1 MVWLQRDFGLYLV
14 SLFDT
19 YFASVALQFPA
30 KSLAYLLLRY
40 VDIEAD
46 KKYQL
51 ADWRIRPL
59 PAEMLA
65 YARSDT
71 HYLLYIYDNLR
82 RELVARSKDTNHDLM
97 GEVLNLSRNKA
108 MLTYQREQYDE
119 EEGLGTDGWRK
130 LLLNNKGP
138 SLHSNLQVNVF
149 KRLHRWRDQIAR
161 EEDESVNYVLPNRS
175 LVNIA
180 ASLPHSMHGVVAACN
195 PVPALVQVYAEDIA
209 YIVQRT
215 RKELAEEAERAE
227 EISAKA
233 IQGHVGAKLKNG
245 ITGSTHVWYQDDETA
260 PGGVRSAMEAVK
272 HGTQF
277 NVWADKHDRLHSL
290 ILETSPF
297 WTSLEHKN
305 GENDLRYDIGGE
317 LADIKLSVP
326 LPPLTAQIYMTV
338 EDAKA
343 IDAEA
348 EEKEMQERVA
358 SLAEHPFVLRQ
369 KEEGEQRTEKE
380 DGPSGSEVVIARH
393 LGKKLK
399 KRKWTNEGND
409 DEHEQQQ
416 FDSKPADKKK
426 KKAKSKG
433 KGLNK
438 KVEGDAT
445 TGSEP
450 IEQFDPYKNIVKGS
464 SGNSLDGV
472 RQTRPKSNNGPTG
485 RSMTF
490 KTEK

>member
-1 MVWLQRDFGLYLV
+1 VIWLQRDFGLYLV

-19 YFASVALQFPA
+19 YFASLALQFPA
-30 KSLAYLLLRY
+30 KSLAYLLLKY

-59 PAEMLA
+59 PTEMLA

-82 RELVARSKDTNHDLM
+82 RELVARSKNTNHDLM
-97 GEVLNLSRNKA
+97 NEVLNLSRNKA
-108 MLTYQREQYDE
+108 MLTYQRERYDE

-138 SLHSNLQVNVF
+138 SLHSNLQVSVF

-215 RKELAEEAERAE
+215 RKELAEEAKRAE

-233 IQGHVGAKLKNG
+233 IQGDVEAKLKNG

-260 PGGVRSAMEAVK
+260 PGGVRSAMEAVR

-305 GENDLRYDIGGE
+305 GENGVNYEIGGE

-326 LPPLTAQIYMTV
+326 LPPLTAQIYMTA

-343 IDAEA
+343 IDTEA
-348 EEKEMQERVA
+348 EEKERQERVA
-358 SLAEHPFVLRQ
+358 SLAEHPFIMRQ
-369 KEEGEQRTEKE
+369 TDETKQKTENE
-380 DGPSGSEVVIARH
+380 DDPIGSDTIIVRH
-393 LGKKLK
+393 LGKKLR
-399 KRKWTNEGND
+399 KRMWTNEED
-409 DEHEQQQ
+409 EDEHEQQQ
-416 FDSKPADKKK
+416 SDSKPVGKKK
-426 KKAKSKG
+426 KKSKSKG
-433 KGLNK
+433 KGLK
-438 KVEGDAT
+438 EKVEGDAT

-450 IEQFDPYKNIVKGS
+450 IEQFDPYKDVVKGS
-464 SGNSLDGV
+464 SGNSLNGA
-472 RQTRPKSNNGPTG
+472 RQKRPKSNGPTG
-485 RSMTF
+485 KSMTF
-490 KTEK
+490 KTVK

>member
-1 MVWLQRDFGLYLV
+1 MIWLQRDFGLYLV

-19 YFASVALQFPA
+19 YFAAVALQFPA
-30 KSLAYLLLRY
+30 KSLAYLLLKY
-40 VDIEAD
+40 VDVEAD

-82 RELVARSKDTNHDLM
+82 RDLGARSKATNHDLM
-97 GEVLNLSRNKA
+97 TEVLNLSRKKA
-108 MLTYQREQYDE
+108 MLAYQRERYDE

-130 LLLNNKGP
+130 LLLNHKGP
-138 SLHSNLQVNVF
+138 SLHSNLQVTVF

-195 PVPALVQVYAEDIA
+195 PVPALVQVHAEDIA

-233 IQGHVGAKLKNG
+233 IQGNVEAKVKNG
-245 ITGSTHVWYQDDETA
+245 ITGSTHVWYQDNETA
-260 PGGVRSAMEAVK
+260 PTGVRSAMEAVK

-277 NVWADKHDRLHSL
+277 NVWPDKHDRLHSL
-290 ILETSPF
+290 VLETSPF
-297 WTSLEHKN
+297 WASLEYKN
-305 GENDLRYDIGGE
+305 AENSAKYEIGGE

-326 LPPLTAQIYMTV
+326 LPPLTAQIYMTA

-343 IDAEA
+343 IDTEA
-348 EEKEMQERVA
+348 EEKERQERVA
-358 SLAEHPFVLRQ
+358 SLAEHPFVMRQ
-369 KEEGEQRTEKE
+369 KEEVQQKTEKE
-380 DGPSGSEVVIARH
+380 DGPSGSDVVIARH
-393 LGKKLK
+393 LGKKLG
-399 KRKWTNEGND
+399 KRKWRNEVDED
-409 DEHEQQQ
+409 DREPQQS
-416 FDSKPADKKK
+416 DNKSADKKK
-426 KKAKSKG
+426 KKSKSKG
-433 KGLNK
+433 KGLK
-438 KVEGDAT
+438 EKVERDVAM
-445 TGSEP
+445 GSEP
-450 IEQFDPYKNIVKGS
+450 IEQFDPYKDVRKGS
-464 SGNSLDGV
+464 GNNLDGA
-472 RQTRPKSNNGPTG
+472 RQKQPKSNKGPEG
-485 RSMTF
+485 KSMTF
-490 KTEK
+490 RTQK